1 MMSNRCIKSSMIIS
15 LLFLCLPIL
24 SSYADQSK
32 QRFKL
37 AILPCNTVEIT
48 FKKFHPLVNH
58 LQQITGFDIDIV
70 VPTDAAEFERAIK
83 NSTID
88 CALQDPHLY
97 LQYANVYNKRMLLRA
112 VNLDGTII
120 QSGVVIVRSDSTIRN
135 MKDLK
140 GKSVMFGPTLS
151 APKWIAARWLFEE
164 RDINIDKDL
173 KAYSNGKSCEDIAFN
188 VYLKAVD
195 AGVVC
200 DHSLKGNLD
209 EYQELG
215 MDIKQLHAI
224 AETKPVPTR
233 IFAARQE
240 LNNDVVS
247 KLYQALLSLN
257 INNPEQAHM
266 LNEAELGGFQKSK
279 DEDYDALRI
288 QLGVK

>member
-1 MMSNRCIKSSMIIS
+1 VYV
-15 LLFLCLPIL
+15 LT
-24 SSYADQSK
+24 SYADQGK
-32 QRFKL
+32 ERIKL

-48 FKKFHPLVNH
+48 FKKFHPLVTH
-58 LQQITGFDIDIV
+58 LQQIAGFDIDIV
-70 VPTDAAEFERAIK
+70 VPTDATEFERAIK
-83 NSTID
+83 NRTID
-88 CALQDPHLY
+88 FVLQDPHLY
-97 LQYANVYNKRMLLRA
+97 LQYANLYNRRMLLRA
-112 VNLDGTII
+112 LNPDGTNT
-120 QSGVVIVRSDSTIRN
+120 QSGVVIVRNDSAARS

-151 APKWIAARWLFEE
+151 SPKWIAARWLFEE
-164 RDINIDKDL
+164 SGVNIDKDL

-200 DHSLKGNLD
+200 DHSLNDNPD
-209 EYQELG
+209 EYRKLG

-224 AETKPVPTR
+224 AKTNPVPTR

-240 LNNDVVS
+240 MNSDVVS
-247 KLYQALLSLN
+247 KLCQALLSLN
-257 INNPEQAHM
+257 TNNPEHAKM
-266 LNEAELGGFQKSK
+266 LNEAELGGFQQSK